1 MGFREDW
8 LEAVERKNSVV
19 CAGLDPAECEMGRGD
34 KGLPPNVN
42 KKEWSLAYLEAIAPY
57 CSAIKPNIQYW
68 KNLSDG
74 MNNLGEISRLARE
87 LGLVVIDDSKLADID
102 ETNDAGI
109 YSAKNRGAD
118 AVTVAPFAGN
128 LEQTIK
134 QGKSIGVGIIS
145 MCLMSNPEYEREKNK
160 LVPINSDDYNPQDI
174 IVVNGVNYVR
184 QYVQLACDAAR
195 FCADG
200 IVIGAPSQK
209 NHIRN
214 EEIENV
220 RRYAGE
226 NMLVLL
232 PGVGA
237 QGGEA
242 GAIWRH
248 FGTDRVI
255 VNVGRSLMFSE
266 GSDSTPVEQAAAAR
280 SYQEMLNNLRTKAA

>member
-134 QGKSIGVGIIS
+134 QGKS
-145 MCLMSNPEYEREKNK
+145 R
-160 LVPINSDDYNPQDI
+160 
-174 IVVNGVNYVR
+174 
-184 QYVQLACDAAR
+184 
-195 FCADG
+195 
-200 IVIGAPSQK
+200 
-209 NHIRN
+209 
-214 EEIENV
+214 
-220 RRYAGE
+220 
-226 NMLVLL
+226 
-232 PGVGA
+232 
-237 QGGEA
+237 
-242 GAIWRH
+242 
-248 FGTDRVI
+248 
-255 VNVGRSLMFSE
+255 
-266 GSDSTPVEQAAAAR
+266 
-280 SYQEMLNNLRTKAA
+280 